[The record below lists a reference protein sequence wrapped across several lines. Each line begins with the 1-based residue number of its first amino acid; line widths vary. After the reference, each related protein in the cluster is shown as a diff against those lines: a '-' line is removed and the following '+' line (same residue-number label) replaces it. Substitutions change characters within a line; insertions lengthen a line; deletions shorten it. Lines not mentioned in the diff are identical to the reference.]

1 MNPRFGHKYNAKP
14 QRIDDYHFAS
24 KLEASY
30 YQLLKTQQKQGD
42 VLFFIRQPRFD
53 LPGEQYV
60 ADFLVFYPDGSCE
73 VVDCKGYETPQFK
86 RKRKLLESLYPFE
99 LKLVTRV

>member
-1 MNPRFGHKYNAKP
+1 MPKFGHKYKAKP

-30 YQLLKTQQKQGD
+30 YKLLKTKQQAGE

-60 ADFLVFYPDGSCE
+60 ADFLVFYDDGSCE

-86 RKRKLLESLYPFE
+86 RKRKLLENTYPFE
-99 LKLVTRV
+99 LKLVKRV